1 MRKIYI
7 HGDDADLVYDVSSD
21 DPDISRSA
29 SEKIQHDFSRASLDL
44 HRLIMSQIRRK
55 KSNKSNKCNAFK

>member
-21 DPDISRSA
+21 DPDISRPA
-29 SEKIQHDFSRASLDL
+29 SEKIQRDLSRAALDL
-44 HRLIMSQIRRK
+44 HKLITSQARRK
-55 KSNKSNKCNAFK
+55 KSNKCNVFK